1 MPVRCVSCVLFIYFG
16 RTTMKLSIIL
26 FAASLASYISASFVD
41 RSDGFTLVFL
51 SLGLFAAAFMTLRS
65 YVKRTN

>member
-1 MPVRCVSCVLFIYFG
+1 
-16 RTTMKLSIIL
+16 MKLSILL
-26 FAASLASYISASFVD
+26 FCASLVSYISASYVD

-51 SLGLFAAAFMTLRS
+51 SLGLFAAGFMSLRS

>member
-1 MPVRCVSCVLFIYFG
+1 
-16 RTTMKLSIIL
+16 MKLSIFL

-51 SLGLFAAAFMTLRS
+51 SLGLFAAGFMFLRS